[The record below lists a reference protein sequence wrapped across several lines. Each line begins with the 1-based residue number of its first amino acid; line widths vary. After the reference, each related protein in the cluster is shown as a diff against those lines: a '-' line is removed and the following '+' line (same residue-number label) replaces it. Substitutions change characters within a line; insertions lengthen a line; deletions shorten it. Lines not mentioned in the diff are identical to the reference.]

1 MDTRE
6 IDALLA
12 GITTHMAPLPRE
24 EGRQK
29 LVQAVNHLLVNDF
42 NKLVWVLYR
51 VDVSEPKLKRLL
63 QEHPK
68 TDAAQLIT
76 DLLIERQQE
85 KARSREHFK
94 GNADIPEDEKW

>member
-1 MDTRE
+1 MDTRD

-12 GITTHMAPLPRE
+12 KIAPGMPSTSMD

-29 LVQAVNHLLVNDF
+29 LVELVNHLLVHDF

-68 TDAAQLIT
+68 TDAAELIT
-76 DLLIERQQE
+76 DLLIERQLE
-85 KARSREHFK
+85 KARSRERYK
-94 GNADIPEDEKW
+94 GNADIPEEDKW

>member
-1 MDTRE
+1 MDTRN

-12 GITTHMAPLPRE
+12 NISPGMTPLSLV
-24 EGRQK
+24 EGRRK
-29 LVQAVNHLLVNDF
+29 LVEAVNHLLVHDF

-63 QEHPK
+63 QENAG
-68 TDAAQLIT
+68 TDAAELIT

-85 KARSREHFK
+85 KARSRERFK
-94 GNADIPEDEKW
+94 GNADIPEEDKW

>member
-1 MDTRE
+1 MDTRD
-6 IDALLA
+6 IDALLSNISPGMSPILA
-12 GITTHMAPLPRE
+12 E

-29 LVQAVNHLLVNDF
+29 LVQVVNHLLVHDF

-68 TDAAQLIT
+68 TDAAELIA

-85 KARSREHFK
+85 KARSRERFK
-94 GNADIPEDEKW
+94 GNSDISEQDKW